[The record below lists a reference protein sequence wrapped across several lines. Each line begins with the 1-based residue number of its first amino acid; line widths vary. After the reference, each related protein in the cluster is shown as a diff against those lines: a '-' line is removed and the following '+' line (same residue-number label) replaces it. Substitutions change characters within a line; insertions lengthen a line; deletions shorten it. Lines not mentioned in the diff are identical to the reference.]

1 MINCFKMFSMDS
13 RLLEIFLNSFTRILI
28 PGLLVTIPLTIV
40 AFFLAMIIAVVVAII
55 RFANI
60 KILKDICRFYVWII
74 RGTPL
79 LVQLFFAY
87 YGLPKLGIT
96 WTSPFICAVL
106 VFAFNEGAY
115 ASETIRGSLNSVSEG
130 QIEAGYCVGM
140 SYLQIMWRIVLP
152 QALRAAFPSLMNGL
166 IGMVKDTSLASNI
179 TVTEMFFATRTIVT
193 TTYEPLLLYLE
204 VALIY
209 LLFSSILSKVQTVI
223 EKKLNA
229 QVGK

>member
-1 MINCFKMFSMDS
+1 MNSNVIDILTSSFS
-13 RLLEIFLNSFTRILI
+13 RIII
-28 PGLLVTIPLTIV
+28 PGFLVTIPLTLLS
-40 AFFLAMIIAVVVAII
+40 FFFALIIAIVVALI

-60 KILKDICRFYVWII
+60 KILKDICRFYVWVI

-87 YGLPKLGIT
+87 YGLPKIGFT
-96 WTSPFICAVL
+96 WSSPFICAVV
-106 VFAFNEGAY
+106 VFALNEGAY
-115 ASETIRGSLNSVSEG
+115 SSETIRGSLLSVPEG

-140 SYLQIMWRIVLP
+140 NYIQIMTRIVLP
-152 QALRAAFPSLMNGL
+152 QALRTAVPALMNGL

-179 TVTEMFFATRTIVT
+179 TVTEMFFQTRTIIT
-193 TTYEPLLLYLE
+193 TTYEPFILYMEL
-204 VALIY
+204 AAIY
-209 LLFSSILSKVQTVI
+209 LLFSSVLTKLQSIV

>member
-1 MINCFKMFSMDS
+1 MNS
-13 RLLEIFLNSFTRILI
+13 RLWEIFLNSFSRILL
-28 PGLLVTIPLTIV
+28 PGLLVTIPLTLL
-40 AFFLAMIIAVVVAII
+40 AFFLAMVIAVIVAII

-87 YGLPKLGIT
+87 YGLPILGIT
-96 WTSPFICAVL
+96 WKSPFLCAVI
-106 VFAFNEGAY
+106 VFALNEGAY
-115 ASETIRGSLNSVSEG
+115 ASETIRGSLNSVPEG

-179 TVTEMFFATRTIVT
+179 TVTEMFFNTRTIVT
-193 TTYEPLLLYLE
+193 TTYEPLLLYTE

-209 LLFSSILSKVQTVI
+209 LLFSTVLSKVQSIV

>member
-1 MINCFKMFSMDS
+1 MNG
-13 RLLEIFLNSFTRILI
+13 RLWEIFLNSFTRILL
-28 PGLLVTIPLTIV
+28 PGLLVTIPLTLI
-40 AFFLAMIIAVVVAII
+40 AFILAMIIAVIVAMI

-87 YGLPKLGIT
+87 YGLPILGIT
-96 WTSPFICAVL
+96 WNSPFVCAIV
-106 VFAFNEGAY
+106 VFALNEGAY
-115 ASETIRGSLNSVSEG
+115 ASETIRGSLNAVPEG

-140 SYLQIMWRIVLP
+140 SYLQIMLRIVLP

-179 TVTEMFFATRTIVT
+179 TVTEMFFTTRTIVT

-209 LLFSSILSKVQTVI
+209 LLFSSVLSKVQVI
-223 EKKLNA
+223 VEKKLNA
-229 QVGK
+229 QVGIYD

>member
-1 MINCFKMFSMDS
+1 MSSNVIDILTSSFS
-13 RLLEIFLNSFTRILI
+13 RIII
-28 PGLLVTIPLTIV
+28 PGFLVTIPLTLLS
-40 AFFLAMIIAVVVAII
+40 FFFALIIAIVVALI

-60 KILKDICRFYVWII
+60 KILKDICRFYVWVI

-87 YGLPKLGIT
+87 YGLPKIGFT
-96 WTSPFICAVL
+96 WSSPFVCAVV
-106 VFAFNEGAY
+106 VFALNEGAY
-115 ASETIRGSLNSVSEG
+115 SSETIRGSLLSVPEG

-140 SYLQIMWRIVLP
+140 NYIQIMTRIVLP
-152 QALRAAFPSLMNGL
+152 QALRTAVPALMNGL

-179 TVTEMFFATRTIVT
+179 TVTEMFFQTRTIIT
-193 TTYEPLLLYLE
+193 TTYEPFILYMEL
-204 VALIY
+204 AAIY
-209 LLFSSILSKVQTVI
+209 LLFSTVLTKLQSIV